1 MRRLTTYIFVTSL
14 MPACISLA
22 IGAPVSGNL
31 TIVSNRADFTRAA
44 TGLTVI
50 PFENIVGSNAF
61 HYYPTPPGVT
71 YSGANFTIDPL
82 AGDGNMYVLGK
93 NYYYANNSVLSSQQ
107 QTRGVANILV
117 TLPKPCTAIATDYGI
132 VNTGTM
138 YPFTFLLSTG
148 DSFTRVNTGG
158 PNLEFIGFISDT
170 PIKTIEISVP
180 RLGDAMNIDNFTFGN
195 AVPEPSSLALAGV
208 SVVVGGYWRR
218 RWWMA
223 ERNFDAPY

>member
-1 MRRLTTYIFVTSL
+1 MNIRLFAFLV
-14 MPACISLA
+14 LA
-22 IGAPVSGNL
+22 IVGLDTIRAPVSANL
-31 TIVSNRADFTRAA
+31 TIIDNRADFTRAA

-50 PFENIVGSNAF
+50 PFENIAGSNAYR
-61 HYYPTPPGVT
+61 YYPTPPGVT
-71 YSGANFTIDPL
+71 FSGANFTIDPL
-82 AGDGNMYVLGK
+82 AGDGNMFVLGK

-117 TLPKPCTAIATDYGI
+117 TLPKPSTAIATDYGI
-132 VNTGTM
+132 VNVGTM

-195 AVPEPSSLALAGV
+195 AVPEPTSLFLLAI
-208 SVVVGGYWRR
+208 GGLAATMYCRKTR
-218 RWWMA
+218 
-223 ERNFDAPY
+223 E